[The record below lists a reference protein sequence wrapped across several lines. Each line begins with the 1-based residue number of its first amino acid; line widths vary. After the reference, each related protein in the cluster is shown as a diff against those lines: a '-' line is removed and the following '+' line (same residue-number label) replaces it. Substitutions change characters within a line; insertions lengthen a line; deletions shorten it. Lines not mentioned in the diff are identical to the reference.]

1 MSTRLASL
9 DLFSRPISQE
19 LTSLDIDT
27 VKAAHCSIDW
37 LKLTKTIK
45 FFKNKQN
52 KARCT
57 ECKYYYHYTRLTAS
71 FPG

>member
-27 VKAAHCSIDW
+27 VKATHCSIDW

-45 FFKNKQN
+45 FKKKQAST
-52 KARCT
+52 KAGVQSVST
-57 ECKYYYHYTRLTAS
+57 TITT
-71 FPG
+71 PV